1 MSLRQCERS
10 TLHIASS
17 LLLMFQWMNCE
28 NLTLWFVNSNR
39 ELQYRELQYR
49 ELQYRELQYSEY
61 GTTVHVTVWMLVSSN
76 HFPNYRA
83 FLGDEQTQVFVS

>member
-39 ELQYRELQYR
+39 ELQYRELQY
-49 ELQYRELQYSEY
+49 SEY

>member
-1 MSLRQCERS
+1 
-10 TLHIASS
+10 
-17 LLLMFQWMNCE
+17 MNCE
-28 NLTLWFVNSNR
+28 NLTLWFVNSN
-39 ELQYRELQYR
+39 R

-83 FLGDEQTQVFVS
+83 FLGDEQTQVFVSWQIVV

>member
-1 MSLRQCERS
+1 
-10 TLHIASS
+10 
-17 LLLMFQWMNCE
+17 MFQWMNCE

-39 ELQYRELQYR
+39 ELQYRELQYRELQYRELQYREIQYR